1 MRKQENEGNFGG
13 ENGVKDGDDEILESF
28 FLCLTFFFL
37 SHRGT
42 TDPDITSLHKVIKL
56 TWWVCAGTLYVQFY
70 ICADANVYM
79 CLYASVC
86 VYVCVAA
93 TW

>member
-56 TWWVCAGTLYVQFY
+56 T
-70 ICADANVYM
+70 
-79 CLYASVC
+79 
-86 VYVCVAA
+86 
-93 TW
+93 